1 MLTAIEPNVNGS
13 AEQQP
18 AVTDSDAPAAPVE
31 TATETPAAAP
41 ESAQA
46 GGATQEDAEAVAD
59 KSAVETNGTPAVKK
73 SSNEKRKSTSVP
85 EHKGKKLNK
94 KKSTAKITHLDAKP
108 GEHFFARL
116 KSYPPWPAIVCDE
129 EILPTNLSSTRPVTT
144 KKADGTYN
152 ELYADGGKKVNE
164 RTFPVMFLGT
174 NEL

>member
-1 MLTAIEPNVNGS
+1 MNGS
-13 AEQQP
+13 TEQPPTDP
-18 AVTDSDAPAAPVE
+18 AADAPAASTKAATDAPASTAVDATATEDVSGDTAE
-31 TATETPAAAP
+31 TATDPAAA
-41 ESAQA
+41 
-46 GGATQEDAEAVAD
+46 D
-59 KSAVETNGTPAVKK
+59 TNGTPATKK
-73 SSNEKRKSTSVP
+73 PSTEKRKSTSVP

-108 GEHFFARL
+108 GEHYFARL

-129 EILPTNLSSTRPVTT
+129 EILPDTITNTRPVTT

-152 ELYADGGKKVNE
+152 EPYADGGKKVNE

>member
-1 MLTAIEPNVNGS
+1 MNGS

-18 AVTDSDAPAAPVE
+18 AVANSDAPAAPAE
-31 TATETPAAAP
+31 TATEIPAAASD
-41 ESAQA
+41 SAPA
-46 GGATQEDAEAVAD
+46 DGATQETTEAVAD
-59 KSAVETNGTPAVKK
+59 IPAVESNGTPAVKK
-73 SSNEKRKSTSVP
+73 SSNEKRKSTTSVP

-129 EILPTNLSSTRPVTT
+129 EILPISLRNTRPVTT
-144 KKADGTYN
+144 QKADGTYN
-152 ELYADGGKKVNE
+152 EPYADGGKKVNE